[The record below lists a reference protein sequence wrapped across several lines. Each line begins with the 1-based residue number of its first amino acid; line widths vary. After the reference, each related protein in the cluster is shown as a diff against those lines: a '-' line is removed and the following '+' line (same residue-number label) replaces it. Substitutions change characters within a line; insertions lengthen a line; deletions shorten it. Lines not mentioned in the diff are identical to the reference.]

1 MEISKARPASNTVVF
16 SLCFAVC
23 FVALI
28 HVEIELHAHRQM
40 LQVLTQQRG
49 ETFEPRNRIPEGTLN
64 SVFKLLQDSDS
75 DKQVRVRRKSNW
87 ASSKRSNASE
97 TVSREDI
104 KKEVHLAMS
113 SLSCTVHCPKSIKGR
128 RGRPGPPGKH
138 GPPGPQGPQGPKGA
152 QGDQGP
158 SGPKGDPGPQGPKG
172 DPGESISAPSI
183 VSSPVSL
190 VVNQTGAASF
200 QCEVKGNPEPQ
211 VTWLKQNSTLRADK
225 RVVHSR
231 GGLVIT
237 DVTSQDVGMYTCVAR
252 NIFGVKT
259 ASATLTV
266 QVAALITQKP
276 SSVLVEEGQ
285 NVSLLC
291 KATGQ
296 PNPTVTWHKAFS
308 HFPKGRTAVVDGN
321 LTIMGVTKADGGAY
335 ACSAKNLLGQDSAV
349 AIVMVIDRLKFTL
362 TPPPK
367 VTAREKNNVMLNCTA
382 QGATEVIWKRAG
394 KNRPQNHVVYP
405 NGTLLLRNVATN
417 DAGSYACVAK
427 NSQRLIEAKSAVKVV
442 KTALWLEY
450 TPQWCDGH
458 RRLIKQGGI
467 TEKECKTL
475 CSGCAAIEY
484 WSGQPKYCYECLDHT
499 KRTPFTST
507 SGNGYPPHVFIR
519 Q

>member
-1 MEISKARPASNTVVF
+1 MLKGLNKPKMIM
-16 SLCFAVC
+16 SLA
-23 FVALI
+23 
-28 HVEIELHAHRQM
+28 E
-40 LQVLTQQRG
+40 
-49 ETFEPRNRIPEGTLN
+49 
-64 SVFKLLQDSDS
+64 
-75 DKQVRVRRKSNW
+75 VRVRRKSNW
-87 ASSKRSNASE
+87 ASSKTSNASE

-138 GPPGPQGPQGPKGA
+138 GPPGPQGPQGPKGT

-266 QVAALITQKP
+266 Q
-276 SSVLVEEGQ
+276 
-285 NVSLLC
+285 
-291 KATGQ
+291 
-296 PNPTVTWHKAFS
+296 
-308 HFPKGRTAVVDGN
+308 
-321 LTIMGVTKADGGAY
+321 
-335 ACSAKNLLGQDSAV
+335 
-349 AIVMVIDRLKFTL
+349 
-362 TPPPK
+362 
-367 VTAREKNNVMLNCTA
+367 
-382 QGATEVIWKRAG
+382 G
-394 KNRPQNHVVYP
+394 KNIYVESFSQGLFPFEFLI
-405 NGTLLLRNVATN
+405 GMGLRVSPCCFP
-417 DAGSYACVAK
+417 GKFC
-427 NSQRLIEAKSAVKVV
+427 
-442 KTALWLEY
+442 LWVED
-450 TPQWCDGH
+450 P
-458 RRLIKQGGI
+458 
-467 TEKECKTL
+467 
-475 CSGCAAIEY
+475 
-484 WSGQPKYCYECLDHT
+484 
-499 KRTPFTST
+499 
-507 SGNGYPPHVFIR
+507 
-519 Q
+519 